1 MVLLVAIAAGQKE
14 GFLIENV
21 AQREEN
27 GKPFAT
33 TRLLVFHG
41 VLSLEVREN

>member
-33 TRLLVFHG
+33 RLLVFNG